1 MITHSRNRQLIR
13 RAIDALQLVADS
25 YQAHTNIIAARVT
38 TFGDHLSPG
47 HLLRLGRTTD
57 TLERVISELH
67 ALELHALL
75 DHPPGVGS
83 EGPPRPLPRPVRAV
97 DRIAEPGLAVPAAG
111 DGGPTA
117 A

>member
-1 MITHSRNRQLIR
+1 MITDSPNRQLIR
-13 RAIDALQLVADS
+13 KAIDDLQLVANR
-25 YQAHTNIIAARVT
+25 YQDITNYIAARVT
-38 TFGDHLSPG
+38 TFSDHLSPG
-47 HLLRLGRTTD
+47 QLLKYSRTTD
-57 TLERVISELH
+57 TLERVLG
-67 ALELHALL
+67 ELHALL

>member
-1 MITHSRNRQLIR
+1 MNYPRNRELIY
-13 RAIDALQLVADS
+13 RAIDALHLVADS
-25 YQAHTNIIAARVT
+25 YQAHTNIIAARVI

-57 TLERVISELH
+57 TLERILGELY
-67 ALELHALL
+67 ALL
-75 DHPPGVGS
+75 DHPPSVGGA
-83 EGPPRPLPRPVRAV
+83 GPPRPLPRPVRAV
-97 DRIAEPGLAVPAAG
+97 DGIAEPGVAVPAAG

>member
-67 ALELHALL
+67 ALELHAL

-83 EGPPRPLPRPVRAV
+83 EGPLRPLPRPVRTV

-111 DGGPTA
+111 DGGPA
-117 A
+117 AA